1 MKFKTH
7 TISKEPAPLV
17 KVEKTS
23 AQDHC
28 IFHITSATGKEAQ
41 DRSDG
46 VYYPEFIDD
55 IDSDT
60 SDHNMSP
67 NIEKVYRRNSET
79 EAFLAGVQKR
89 MEEDKQKYLKSTLNI
104 TTTKG
109 KMRVSKIV
117 VAKSLTIQ
125 KLEDGPLSGR
135 EANGSASTPTSPD
148 LHRTPNSTLS
158 TPISPVST
166 RGARRLSL
174 SPNHDSRAMY

>member
-23 AQDHC
+23 TQDHC
-28 IFHITSATGKEAQ
+28 IFHITSATGKEAH

-46 VYYPEFIDD
+46 VYYPEFND

-60 SDHNMSP
+60 SHHMVSP

-89 MEEDKQKYLKSTLNI
+89 MEEDREKYLKSTLNI
-104 TTTKG
+104 TTPRG
-109 KMRVSKIV
+109 KQRVSKIV
-117 VAKSLTIQ
+117 VTKSLTIQ

-135 EANGSASTPTSPD
+135 DVNCSTGTPTSPSSLRAPSGAVSTPTSPV
-148 LHRTPNSTLS
+148 TL
-158 TPISPVST
+158 

-174 SPNHDSRAMY
+174 SPNHLDSRPLY